1 MDEKNKQK
9 SGVIHM
15 SITVPERVAVLESQ
29 QKRHETDMSQL
40 FTLVRKQAD
49 TVHELAVN
57 QAKQK
62 SFYLGATALMG
73 AVGGVV
79 TALVT
84 WYLIISNSG
93 VTG

>member
-9 SGVIHM
+9 RKVVHM
-15 SITVPERVAVLESQ
+15 TKSVPERVAVLESQ
-29 QKRHETDMSQL
+29 HQRHETDMNQV
-40 FTLVRKQAD
+40 FTLIRKQAD

-62 SFYLGATALMG
+62 SFYLGAAALMG
-73 AVGGVV
+73 TVGGVV

-84 WYLIISNSG
+84 WYLIINNSG
-93 VTG
+93 VAG